1 MARRWRIDWRAEAPW
16 LLLVATAL
24 AAPFV
29 VREQGGDWHSA
40 VAACF
45 ACLAAPSLGI
55 EAMLALVRVVT
66 WTEGPQPRS
75 RVTGR
80 GRSR

>member
-1 MARRWRIDWRAEAPW
+1 MLRRWRVDWQAETPW
-16 LLLVATAL
+16 LLLLASALTAPL
-24 AAPFV
+24 L

-40 VAACF
+40 LAAGF

-55 EAMLALVRVVT
+55 EAMLALARLVA
-66 WTEGPQPRS
+66 WSEGPQPP

-80 GRSR
+80 GRRR

>member
-1 MARRWRIDWRAEAPW
+1 MARRWRVDWWAEAPW
-16 LLLVATAL
+16 LLLLATAL
-24 AAPFV
+24 TAPLL

-40 VAACF
+40 LTAGF

-55 EAMLALVRVVT
+55 EAMLALVRLVT
-66 WTEGPQPRS
+66 WTEGPQPP

-80 GRSR
+80 GHSR